1 MKTDRAMSIKL
12 EHVSY
17 TYMPGTPYEKE
28 ALKDVSLEIKKGE
41 FVAII
46 GHTGSGKSTLVQN
59 LNGLLHP
66 SKGFASL
73 DGINLAD
80 KTKEAKAARS
90 RIGMVFQYPEHQLFA
105 ETVYEDIAFGPKNLG
120 LDHDAIDVRVQDAM
134 KFVGLDF
141 ETFAGRSPFSLSGG
155 QMRRVAI
162 AGVVALNPDYL
173 ILDEPSA
180 GLDPGSR
187 NAVFAEIMAL
197 YKKRGITI
205 IMVTHSMEDAAQFAK
220 RMLVIYQGKVIIDG
234 KPGEVFLK
242 EKDRLLEAGMDIPE
256 VYKLADA
263 LRARGMRLPSEIT
276 DAKTLLAEIKK
287 RKGLK

>member
-1 MKTDRAMSIKL
+1 MSMKL

-28 ALKDVSLEIKKGE
+28 ALKDISLEIKKGE
-41 FVAII
+41 FVAVI

-66 SKGFASL
+66 TKGNASL
-73 DGINLAD
+73 DGVDLSGKSN
-80 KTKEAKAARS
+80 EAKMARG

-105 ETVYEDIAFGPKNLG
+105 ETVYEDIAFGPQNLG
-120 LDHDAIDVRVQDAM
+120 LNYEETDARVKDAM

-141 ETFAGRSPFSLSGG
+141 ETYAGRSPFSLSGG

-162 AGVVALNPDYL
+162 AGVVAMNPDYL

-187 NAVFAEIMAL
+187 DAVFAEVMEL
-197 YKKRGITI
+197 YKKRGTAI

-220 RMLVIYQGKVIIDG
+220 RMLVVYDGRIIIDG

-242 EKDRLLEAGMDIPE
+242 EKEQLLKVGMDVPE

-263 LRARGMRLPSEIT
+263 LRDKGLRLPKEIT
-276 DAKTLLAEIKK
+276 DAKMLLAEIKR
-287 RKGLK
+287 RKGLR

>member
-1 MKTDRAMSIKL
+1 MSIKL

-66 SKGFASL
+66 SKGIASL

-162 AGVVALNPDYL
+162 AGVVALNPD
-173 ILDEPSA
+173 
-180 GLDPGSR
+180 
-187 NAVFAEIMAL
+187 
-197 YKKRGITI
+197 
-205 IMVTHSMEDAAQFAK
+205 
-220 RMLVIYQGKVIIDG
+220 
-234 KPGEVFLK
+234 
-242 EKDRLLEAGMDIPE
+242 
-256 VYKLADA
+256 
-263 LRARGMRLPSEIT
+263 
-276 DAKTLLAEIKK
+276 
-287 RKGLK
+287 

>member
-1 MKTDRAMSIKL
+1 MSMKL

-41 FVAII
+41 FVAVI

-59 LNGLLHP
+59 LNGLLRP
-66 SKGFASL
+66 TKGTASL
-73 DGINLAD
+73 DGVDLSG
-80 KTKEAKAARS
+80 KTKEAKAARG

-105 ETVYEDIAFGPKNLG
+105 ETVYEDIAFGPQNLG
-120 LDHDAIDVRVQDAM
+120 LNHDETDARVQEAM

-141 ETFAGRSPFSLSGG
+141 ETYAGRSPFSLSGG

-162 AGVVALNPDYL
+162 AGVVAMNPDYL

-187 NAVFAEIMAL
+187 NAVFAEVMEL
-197 YKKRGITI
+197 YKKKNIGI

-220 RMLVIYQGKVIIDG
+220 RMLVVSQGQIIIDG
-234 KPGEVFLK
+234 RPGEVFLK
-242 EKDRLLEAGMDIPE
+242 EKKRLLEVGMDVPE
-256 VYKLADA
+256 VYKLADL
-263 LRARGMRLPSEIT
+263 LRAKGMRLPSEIT
-276 DAKTLLAEIKK
+276 DIKTLLAEVKK

>member
-1 MKTDRAMSIKL
+1 MSIKL

-66 SKGFASL
+66 SKGIASL

-162 AGVVALNPDYL
+162 AGVVALNPDFL

>member
-1 MKTDRAMSIKL
+1 MSMKL

-28 ALKDVSLEIKKGE
+28 ALQDVSLEIHKGE
-41 FVAII
+41 FVAVI

-59 LNGLLHP
+59 LNGLLRP
-66 SKGFASL
+66 TKGTASL
-73 DGINLAD
+73 DGTDLSG
-80 KTKEAKAARS
+80 KTKEAKMARG

-105 ETVYEDIAFGPKNLG
+105 ETVYEDIAFGPQNLG
-120 LDHDAIDVRVQDAM
+120 LNQDEVETRVKEAM

-141 ETFAGRSPFSLSGG
+141 ETYAYRSPFSLSGG
-155 QMRRVAI
+155 QMRRAAI
-162 AGVVALNPDYL
+162 AGVVAMNPDYL

-197 YKKRGITI
+197 YKKRGIGV
-205 IMVTHSMEDAAQFAK
+205 IMVTHSMEDAARFAK
-220 RMLVIYQGKVIIDG
+220 RMLVICKGKIILDG
-234 KPGEVFLK
+234 KPGELFLK
-242 EKDRLLEAGMDIPE
+242 EKKRLLEAGMDIPE

-263 LRARGMRLPSEIT
+263 LRAKGMRLPQEIT
-276 DAKTLLAEIKK
+276 DAKLLLAEVKR
-287 RKGLK
+287 RKGIK

>member
-1 MKTDRAMSIKL
+1 MSMKL

-17 TYMPGTPYEKE
+17 VYMPGTPYEKE

-41 FVAII
+41 FVAVI

-66 SKGFASL
+66 TKGTASL
-73 DGINLAD
+73 DGVDLSG
-80 KTKEAKAARS
+80 KTKEAKAARG

-105 ETVYEDIAFGPKNLG
+105 ETVYEDIAFGPQNLG
-120 LDHDAIDVRVQDAM
+120 LNHDETDARVQEAM

-141 ETFAGRSPFSLSGG
+141 ETYAGRSPFSLSGG

-162 AGVVALNPDYL
+162 AGVVAMNPDYL

-187 NAVFAEIMAL
+187 NAVFAEVMEL
-197 YKKRGITI
+197 YKKKNIGI

-220 RMLVIYQGKVIIDG
+220 RMLVVSQGQIIIDG
-234 KPGEVFLK
+234 RPGEVFLK
-242 EKDRLLEAGMDIPE
+242 EKKRLLEVGMDVPE
-256 VYKLADA
+256 VYKLADL
-263 LRARGMRLPSEIT
+263 LRAKGLRLPGEIT
-276 DAKTLLAEIKK
+276 DAKTLLAEVKK

>member
-1 MKTDRAMSIKL
+1 MSMKL

-17 TYMPGTPYEKE
+17 IYMPGTPYEKE
-28 ALKDVSLEIKKGE
+28 ALRDISLEIHKGE
-41 FVAII
+41 FVAVI

-66 SKGFASL
+66 SQGTASL
-73 DGINLAD
+73 DGIDLSG
-80 KTKEAKAARS
+80 KTKEAKQARG

-105 ETVYEDIAFGPKNLG
+105 ETVYEDVAFGPRNLG
-120 LDHDAIDVRVQDAM
+120 LAPEEVETRIKDAM

-141 ETFAGRSPFSLSGG
+141 DMFAQRSPFSLSGG
-155 QMRRVAI
+155 QMRRAAI
-162 AGVVALNPDYL
+162 AGVVAMNPDYL

-187 NAVFAEIMAL
+187 NNLFAEILAL
-197 YKKRGITI
+197 YKKRGIAI
-205 IMVTHSMEDAAQFAK
+205 IMVTHSMEEAAKYAK
-220 RMLVIYQGKVIIDG
+220 RLLVISKGQIILDG
-234 KPGEVFLK
+234 RPAEIFLK
-242 EKDRLLEAGMDIPE
+242 EKERLLQAGMDIPE

-263 LRARGMRLPSEIT
+263 LRAKGLRLPYEIT
-276 DAKTLLAEIKK
+276 DAKLLLAEVKR

>member
-1 MKTDRAMSIKL
+1 MSIKL

-66 SKGFASL
+66 SKGIASL

-80 KTKEAKAARS
+80 KTKEAKVARS

>member
-1 MKTDRAMSIKL
+1 MSIKL

-17 TYMPGTPYEKE
+17 VYMPGTPYEKE
-28 ALKDVSLEIKKGE
+28 ALQDVSLEIHKGE
-41 FVAII
+41 FVAVI

-66 SKGFASL
+66 TQGTASL
-73 DGINLAD
+73 DGIDLSG
-80 KTKEAKAARS
+80 KTKEAKQARG

-105 ETVYEDIAFGPKNLG
+105 ETVYEDVAFGPRNLG
-120 LDHDAIDVRVQDAM
+120 LVQDEVETRVREAM

-141 ETFAGRSPFSLSGG
+141 DTYASRSPFSLSGG
-155 QMRRVAI
+155 QMRRAAI
-162 AGVVALNPDYL
+162 AGVVAMNPDYL

-187 NAVFAEIMAL
+187 NNLFAEIMAL
-197 YKKRGITI
+197 YKKRGIGV
-205 IMVTHSMEDAAQFAK
+205 IMVTHSMEETAKYAK
-220 RMLVIYQGKVIIDG
+220 RMLVISKGKIILDG
-234 KPGEVFLK
+234 KPAEIFLK
-242 EKDRLLEAGMDIPE
+242 EKECLLNAGMDIPE

-263 LRARGMRLPSEIT
+263 LRANGMRLPYEIT
-276 DAKTLLAEIKK
+276 DAKLLLAEVKR

>member
-1 MKTDRAMSIKL
+1 
-12 EHVSY
+12 
-17 TYMPGTPYEKE
+17 MPGTPYEKE

-41 FVAII
+41 FVAVI

-66 SKGFASL
+66 TKGTASL
-73 DGINLAD
+73 DGVDLSG
-80 KTKEAKAARS
+80 KTKETKAARG

-105 ETVYEDIAFGPKNLG
+105 ETVYEDIAFGPQNLG
-120 LDHDAIDVRVQDAM
+120 LNHDETDARVQEAM

-141 ETFAGRSPFSLSGG
+141 ETYAGRSPFSLSGG

-162 AGVVALNPDYL
+162 AGVVAMNPDYL

-187 NAVFAEIMAL
+187 NAVFAEVMEL
-197 YKKRGITI
+197 YKKKNIGI

-220 RMLVIYQGKVIIDG
+220 RMLVVSQGQIIIDG
-234 KPGEVFLK
+234 RPGEVFLK
-242 EKDRLLEAGMDIPE
+242 EKKRLLEVGMDVPE
-256 VYKLADA
+256 VYKLADL
-263 LRARGMRLPSEIT
+263 LRAKGLRLPGEIT
-276 DAKTLLAEIKK
+276 DIKTLLAEVKK

>member
-1 MKTDRAMSIKL
+1 MSIKL

-66 SKGFASL
+66 SKGIASL

-134 KFVGLDF
+134 RFVGLDF

-287 RKGLK
+287 SKGLK

>member
-1 MKTDRAMSIKL
+1 MSMKL

-41 FVAII
+41 FVAVI

-59 LNGLLHP
+59 LNGLLRP
-66 SKGFASL
+66 TKGTASL
-73 DGINLAD
+73 DGVDLSG
-80 KTKEAKAARS
+80 KTKEAKAARG

-105 ETVYEDIAFGPKNLG
+105 ETVYEDIAFGPQNLG
-120 LDHDAIDVRVQDAM
+120 LNHDETDARVQEAR

-141 ETFAGRSPFSLSGG
+141 ETYAGRSPFSLSGG

-162 AGVVALNPDYL
+162 AGVVAMNPDYL

-187 NAVFAEIMAL
+187 NAVFAEVMEL
-197 YKKRGITI
+197 YKKKNIGI

-220 RMLVIYQGKVIIDG
+220 RMLVVSQGQIIIDG
-234 KPGEVFLK
+234 RPGEVFLK
-242 EKDRLLEAGMDIPE
+242 EKKRLLEVGMDVPE
-256 VYKLADA
+256 VYKLADL
-263 LRARGMRLPSEIT
+263 LRAKGMCLPSEIT
-276 DAKTLLAEIKK
+276 DIKTLLAEVKK